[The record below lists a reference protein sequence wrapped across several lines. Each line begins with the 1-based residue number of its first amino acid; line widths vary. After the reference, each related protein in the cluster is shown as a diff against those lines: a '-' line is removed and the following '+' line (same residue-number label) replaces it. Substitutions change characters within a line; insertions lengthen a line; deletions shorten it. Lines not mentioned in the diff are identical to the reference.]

1 MIHKKL
7 NIGFYL
13 PDLTNAENSGSLTFF
28 EVLFQTLNS
37 YPNITNNRI
46 FIFCENLNNLKEKS
60 ADNVT
65 VVRVNK
71 SREIVKLTKL
81 EHWRYRFG
89 SWLVSFCSSLFININ
104 LSNLADGLQ
113 HQSMQSKIE
122 DIIDQN
128 SIDLMIYA
136 NQFELPTVN
145 RPYIWILWDMGC
157 QTINFFHKPNDSSQ
171 TLNLLK
177 KASSNAFR
185 IISGNQTGAEEI
197 SFFLNFPKERI
208 RSIPFP
214 VPQKLLDV
222 APKLPSKKFCPYIFY
237 PALLVPFKNHAVVLE
252 ALKILHQENIPLHFV
267 MTGVDKGN
275 LAHILSLSKELGVE
289 SFVHYLGVVTIE
301 ELRGL
306 YQQAEALVFPSLL
319 GPNNFPPLEA
329 LALGT
334 PALVSNLKGHQE
346 QLEDKVLYFDPLC
359 PSSLV
364 SQIKRLKKEDNLR
377 EKLIKNGQ
385 EFVRDLTPKK
395 YLESLLSCADEF
407 LPYSKNWEK
416 FV

>member
-1 MIHKKL
+1 MLGNLGQKFEIIPVSKK
-7 NIGFYL
+7 
-13 PDLTNAENSGSLTFF
+13 P
-28 EVLFQTLNS
+28 LFRKKNWFHCFRF
-37 YPNITNNRI
+37 RI
-46 FIFCENLNNLKEKS
+46 
-60 ADNVT
+60 
-65 VVRVNK
+65 
-71 SREIVKLTKL
+71 
-81 EHWRYRFG
+81 G
-89 SWLVSFCSSLFININ
+89 SWLHRLLTFLYLDLRLNHPSKSEIT
-104 LSNLADGLQ
+104 SNNESRL
-113 HQSMQSKIE
+113 ME
-122 DIIDQN
+122 DLIDRN

-145 RPYIWILWDMGC
+145 RPYIWILWDIGC
-157 QTINFFHKPNDSSQ
+157 QTINFFHKLNDSPQ
-171 TLNLLK
+171 TLSLLK

-208 RSIPFP
+208 CSIPFP

-222 APKLPSKKFCPYIFY
+222 TPKLPSKNFSPYIFY

-275 LAHILSLSKELGVE
+275 LAHILSLSKELGIE

-301 ELRGL
+301 ELKGL
-306 YQQAEALVFPSLL
+306 YKQAEALVFPSLL

-346 QLEDKVLYFDPLC
+346 QLKNKVLYFDPLC
-359 PSSLV
+359 PRSLV

-377 EKLIKNGQ
+377 EKLLQNGQ

-407 LPYSKNWEK
+407 LPYRKNWEK